1 MFGNSKMHFGQGKVY
16 IIAEAGVNH
25 NGSLAMA
32 KELIESACQT
42 GADAVKFQTWKTE
55 NVITRSAPKTAYQLE
70 QAGLDTDLFTM
81 LKRLELSYADFAKL
95 KEYCDACGTAF
106 LSTADE
112 YESAAFLN
120 TLQEFFKIG
129 SAELTDWPFLR
140 KVAAFGKPVLL
151 STGMSDLAEIS
162 AALKVLSE
170 SGLPKEQVVVLHA
183 NTEYPTPFANANL
196 LAIRTIAAELGV
208 RTGYSDHTPGIEA
221 ALAAAALGAC
231 VIEKHFTLNRELPG
245 PDHKASIEPTE
256 FRKMVSGIRKIE
268 LALGTGV
275 KAPSPGEKKNIPF
288 IRKSIV
294 ALKPIRT
301 GETFSEE
308 NITVKRPGFGISPIH
323 WDQVIGQV
331 ADRNYEKD
339 DFICL

>member
-1 MFGNSKMHFGQGKVY
+1 MFGNDEIY

-25 NGSLAMA
+25 NGSMAMA
-32 KELIESACQT
+32 RELIDAASKI
-42 GADAVKFQTWKTE
+42 GANAIKFQTWKTE
-55 NVITRSAPKTAYQLE
+55 NVITRSAPKTTYQHE
-70 QAGLDTDLFTM
+70 QPGIDTDLFTM
-81 LKRLELSYADFAKL
+81 LKRLELSYADFTEL
-95 KEYCDACGTAF
+95 KEYCDACGITF

-120 TLQEFFKIG
+120 TLQNFFKIG

-140 KVAAFGKPVLL
+140 KIAAFGKPVLL
-151 STGMSDLAEIS
+151 STGMSNLAEIS
-162 AALKVLSE
+162 AALQVLSE
-170 SGLPKEQVVVLHA
+170 GGLPKNRIIVLHA
-183 NTEYPTPFANANL
+183 NTEYPTPFADANL

-221 ALAAAALGAC
+221 ALAAVALGAC
-231 VIEKHFTLNRELPG
+231 VIEKHFTLNSRLPG
-245 PDHKASIEPTE
+245 PDHKASIEPAE
-256 FRKMVSGIRKIE
+256 FRKMVEGIRKIE
-268 LALGTGV
+268 LALGTGI
-275 KAPSPGEKKNIPF
+275 KEPSPGEKKNMPF

-294 ALKPIRT
+294 ARKPIRT

-308 NITVKRPGFGISPIH
+308 NITVKRPGLGISPIH
-323 WDQVIGQV
+323 WDQVIGQI

>member
-1 MFGNSKMHFGQGKVY
+1 MFGKDKIY

-25 NGSLAMA
+25 NGSVARA
-32 KELIESACQT
+32 KELIDAACQV
-42 GADAVKFQTWKTE
+42 GADAIKFQTWKTE
-55 NVITRSAPKTAYQLE
+55 NVITRSAPKTAYQHE
-70 QAGLDTDLFTM
+70 QAGIDTDLFTM
-81 LKRLELSYADFAKL
+81 LKRLELSNADFTKL
-95 KEYCDACGTAF
+95 KEYCDACGIAF

-120 TLQEFFKIG
+120 TLQNFFKIG

-140 KVAAFGKPVLL
+140 KIAAFGKPVLL
-151 STGMSDLAEIS
+151 STGMSDLPEIS
-162 AALKVLSE
+162 AALQVLSK
-170 SGLPKEQVVVLHA
+170 SGLPKNQVVVLHA
-183 NTEYPTPFANANL
+183 NTEYPTPFADANL
-196 LAIRTIAAELGV
+196 LAIRTIAVELGV

-231 VIEKHFTLNRELPG
+231 VVEKHFTLDRELPG
-245 PDHKASIEPTE
+245 PDHKASIEPAE
-256 FRKMVSGIRKIE
+256 FRKMVEGIRKIE
-268 LALGTGV
+268 LALGTGIKV
-275 KAPSPGEKKNIPF
+275 PSPSEKKNMPF

-294 ALKPIRT
+294 AQKPIRS

-308 NITVKRPGFGISPIH
+308 NITVKRPGLGISPIH
-323 WDQVIGQV
+323 WDRVIGQA

>member
-1 MFGNSKMHFGQGKVY
+1 MFGNDEIY

-25 NGSLAMA
+25 NGSMAMA
-32 KELIESACQT
+32 RELIDAASKI
-42 GADAVKFQTWKTE
+42 GADGIKFQTWKTE
-55 NVITRSAPKTAYQLE
+55 NVITRSAPKTAYQHE
-70 QAGLDTDLFTM
+70 QPSIDTDLFTM
-81 LKRLELSYADFAKL
+81 LKRLELSYSDFTEL
-95 KEYCDACGTAF
+95 KEYCDACGIAF

-120 TLQEFFKIG
+120 TLQNFFKIG

-140 KVAAFGKPVLL
+140 KIAAFGKPVLL

-162 AALKVLSE
+162 AALQVLE
-170 SGLPKEQVVVLHA
+170 KSGLPRNQVVVLHT
-183 NTEYPTPFANANL
+183 NTEYPTPLADANL
-196 LAIRTIAAELGV
+196 LAIRTITAELGV

-221 ALAAAALGAC
+221 ALAAVALGAC
-231 VIEKHFTLNRELPG
+231 VIEKHFTLDRRLPG
-245 PDHKASIEPTE
+245 PDHKASIEPAE
-256 FRKMVSGIRKIE
+256 FRKMVEGIRKIE
-268 LALGTGV
+268 LALGTGI
-275 KAPSPGEKKNIPF
+275 KAPSPSEKKNIPF

-294 ALKPIRT
+294 AQKPIRS

-308 NITVKRPGFGISPIH
+308 NITVKRPGLGVSPIH
-323 WDQVIGQV
+323 WDRVIGQT

>member
-1 MFGNSKMHFGQGKVY
+1 MFGKNEVF

-25 NGSLAMA
+25 NGSLARA
-32 KELIESACQT
+32 KELIVAARQA
-42 GADAVKFQTWKTE
+42 GADAIKFQTWKTE
-55 NVITRSAPKTAYQLE
+55 NVITRSAPKTVYQQE
-70 QAGLDTDLFTM
+70 QSDANSDLFTM
-81 LKRLELSYADFAKL
+81 LKSLELPYADFAHL
-95 KEYCDACGTAF
+95 KEHCAACGITF

-120 TLQEFFKIG
+120 TLQDLFKIG

-140 KVAAFGKPVLL
+140 KIAAFGKPVLL

-162 AALKVLSE
+162 AALQVFNE
-170 SGLPKEQVVVLHA
+170 SGLPKDQVVVLHA
-183 NTEYPTPFANANL
+183 NTEYPTPFADANL
-196 LAIRTIAAELGV
+196 LAIRTIAVELGV

-221 ALAAAALGAC
+221 ALAAVALGAC
-231 VIEKHFTLNRELPG
+231 VVEKHFTLDRKMPG
-245 PDHKASIEPTE
+245 PDHKASIEPAE
-256 FRKMVSGIRKIE
+256 FKKMVEGIRNIE
-268 LALGTGV
+268 LALGTGI
-275 KAPSPGEKKNIPF
+275 KAPSPGEKQNIPL

-294 ALKPIRT
+294 AQRPIRA

-308 NITVKRPGFGISPIH
+308 NITVKRPGLGVSPIH
-323 WDQVIGQV
+323 WDRVMGQI